1 MPRNLFVVNGLLT
14 GLFCALLPHWGLAQ
28 YPAINSSPVGR
39 ATLTV
44 GLDQVYN
51 GQFTAAD
58 ATFAQLE
65 KLAPRHPALDLLRG
79 VSLFYQWFPA
89 RTDAAL
95 KQRCVL
101 QLARAAHRA
110 NAWQEAPAKTG
121 RVATEVAA
129 EGLTDRPEA
138 MFIYFTAEAML
149 AKISHYEHETIATIR
164 HAKNAYPFIQ
174 RGKTFQHQY
183 PDFYLSTGLYN
194 YYRDVY
200 PQIHP
205 VYKSVAW
212 VMAPGNKQLGLNQL
226 LTATRQALFV
236 RTEAVLYLTH
246 LLTDY
251 ENRPADALPYLAQ
264 LTVRYPN
271 HVYWR
276 YKYAEALLSAHKTD
290 FVPALIE
297 QVMAAN
303 EPVYQ
308 SMGTVL
314 KARYALEMGQR
325 GPARAFALDVVRSAV
340 REETVRAYAYQV
352 LMRVAQLDGQEKLAR
367 QYHKQLL
374 QFAEFPVL
382 RTEAQP

>member
-1 MPRNLFVVNGLLT
+1 MSLKFYGVNGLILSV
-14 GLFCALLPHWGLAQ
+14 LFALLPSRGLAQ
-28 YPAINSSPVGR
+28 YPAINNNPASR
-39 ATLTV
+39 TLLTT

-65 KLAPRHPALDLLRG
+65 KLAPQHPALDLLRG

-101 QLARAAHRA
+101 QLERAAHRA
-110 NAWQEAPAKTG
+110 DAWQRTPAKTG

-129 EGLTDRPEA
+129 DGSADRPEA
-138 MFIYFTAEAML
+138 MFVYFTAEAML

-164 HAKNAYPFIQ
+164 YAKNAYPFIQ
-174 RGKTFQHQY
+174 RGKAFQHQY

-205 VYKSVAW
+205 FYKSVAW
-212 VMAPGNKQLGLNQL
+212 VMTPGNKQLGLNQL

-236 RTEAVLYLTH
+236 RTEALLYLAH

-271 HVYWR
+271 QVYWR

-290 FVPALIE
+290 SVPALIQ
-297 QVMAAN
+297 QVLAAK

-314 KARYALEMGQR
+314 KARYALETGQR
-325 GPARAFALDVVRSAV
+325 SSARTFALEVVRSAI

-352 LMRVAQLDGQEKLAR
+352 LTRVAQLDGQEKLAR

-374 QFAEFPVL
+374 EFAEFPVL
-382 RTEAQP
+382 RNEAQP